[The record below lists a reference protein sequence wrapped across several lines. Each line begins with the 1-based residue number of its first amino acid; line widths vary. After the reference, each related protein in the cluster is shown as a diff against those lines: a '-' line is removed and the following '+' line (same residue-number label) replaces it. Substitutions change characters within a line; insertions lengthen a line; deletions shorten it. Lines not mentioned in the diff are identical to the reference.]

1 MVERGAGETLG
12 VDHSLIE
19 RAFRSSVSF
28 LRDFGEL
35 RSGDDKKLRLVGTR
49 EGVEISTVSL
59 SSTKELQI
67 LSQMGLDGKR
77 RKDLI
82 LERACRIC
90 VTRRQTQPE
99 VAEREDSLVL
109 HKFDPERLNFVP
121 EDKWKMRE
129 ILEGGVQYSIEGE
142 GTPESLTERINQL
155 ILVLG

>member
-1 MVERGAGETLG
+1 MVEKGVGETLG
-12 VDHSLIE
+12 IDHSLIE

-28 LRDFGEL
+28 LREFGEL
-35 RSGDDKKLRLVGTR
+35 RTGDDKKVRLVGTK
-49 EGVEISTVSL
+49 EGVEISTVFL
-59 SSTKELQI
+59 ASTEVLQI
-67 LSQMGLDGKR
+67 LSQMDLDDKR
-77 RKDLI
+77 QKDLI
-82 LERACRIC
+82 LERARRIC

-99 VAEREDSLVL
+99 VAEGEDSLVL
-109 HKFDPERLNFVP
+109 RKFDPGRLSFAP